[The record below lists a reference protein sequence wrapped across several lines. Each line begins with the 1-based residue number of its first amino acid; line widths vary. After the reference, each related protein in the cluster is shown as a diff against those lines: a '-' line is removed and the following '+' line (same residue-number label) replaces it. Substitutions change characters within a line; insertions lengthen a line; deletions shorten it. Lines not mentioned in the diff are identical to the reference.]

1 MTKMKIGIFTGGK
14 SEEHEVSL
22 LSGLNILKAI
32 DKNKFEPIIFGVHK
46 NGEIHY
52 YSNEYYL
59 NNENNPK
66 NISLKLGEPVVLLP
80 QPGGKIYSLA
90 ENKIILKLD
99 CVFSVLHGKYGEDGN
114 MQGLF
119 NLADIPFVGS
129 NVLASAVGM
138 DKEFTKRILRD
149 SDIPIAEFITVHEKS
164 HIPTYQEVSKKLGTT
179 LFVKPANEG
188 SSVGVSKVKS
198 EADFHEAIIE
208 AFKYDKKILIE
219 EFIKGREL
227 ECAVLEEKGN
237 LLASCIG
244 EIIPNHEF
252 YSYEAKYIDDNGAKC
267 VFPAEVSEKI
277 VQEIQELSIKAFRA
291 LGCEGL
297 SRVDFFLKENNQ
309 LVINEINTLPGFTSI
324 SMYPQLLQKSGITYQ
339 ELITKLIDR
348 AVVRKLNH

>member
-1 MTKMKIGIFTGGK
+1 MKVGIFTGGK

-32 DKNKFEPIIFGVHK
+32 DKTKFEPVILGVQK

-52 YSNEYYL
+52 YSHENYL
-59 NNENNPK
+59 NNPTDPK
-66 NISLKLGEPVVLLP
+66 NISLKIGEPVTLLP
-80 QPGGKIYSLA
+80 QPGGKIYSLI
-90 ENKIILKLD
+90 ENKVILKLE
-99 CVFSVLHGKYGEDGN
+99 CAFSVLHGKYGEDGN

-119 NLADIPFVGS
+119 NLAEIPFVGS

-149 SDIPIAEFITVHEKS
+149 SNIPIAEFITVHEKS
-164 HIPTYQEVSKKLGTT
+164 HIPTYQEVSKKLGKI

-188 SSVGVSKVKS
+188 SSVGVSKVKN
-198 EADFHEAIIE
+198 EAGFHEAIAE

-219 EFIKGREL
+219 EYIKGREL
-227 ECAVLEEKGN
+227 ECAVLEEN
-237 LLASCIG
+237 SLIASCIG

-252 YSYEAKYIDDNGAKC
+252 YSYEAKYIDNNGAKC
-267 VFPAEVSEKI
+267 VAPAEIPEKI
-277 VQEIQELSIKAFRA
+277 ALDIQKLSMKAFRA

-297 SRVDFFLKENNQ
+297 SRVDFFLKENNE

-324 SMYPQLLQKSGITYQ
+324 SMYPQLLEKSGINYQ
-339 ELITKLIDR
+339 ELITKLIEKSLK
-348 AVVRKLNH
+348 RKH